1 MAPLDPGVSLTGLQD
16 YVAKMEVE
24 RGLAGQG
31 AESQCLKLGEEVGE
45 LFRAVRKANG
55 NPSDPQGRTVDIA
68 DECADVLILLMS
80 ITNRYGINLDDAIRA
95 KEAKNNQRTWA

>member
-1 MAPLDPGVSLTGLQD
+1 MEPLTPGASLTDLQD

-24 RGLAGQG
+24 RGLDAQD
-31 AESQCLKLGEEVGE
+31 ATSQCLKLGEEVGE

-68 DECADVLILLMS
+68 DECADICILLMS
-80 ITNRYGINLDDAIRA
+80 ITNRYGINLDDALRA
-95 KEAKNNQRTWA
+95 KEAKNNHRTWK